1 MLTLDELVYAYVR
14 GWFLL
19 SDEDGSHG
27 WYSVPERAL
36 FPISGVRVSRSLDRT
51 IRSGRFEVRFD
62 TDFAGVVSGCRRPE
76 GTWITDEIMS
86 VSLEAHR
93 QGWAHSAECWTE
105 SGLAGGVYGYA
116 LGGCFFAESMF
127 HRHRDASKVA
137 LWAMVAECR
146 RLGFTVFD
154 AQIMNPHLAS
164 LGAFSVPEL
173 EFKRLLAEAL
183 SRSTPWSLQVRP
195 LPETR

>member
-19 SDEDGSHG
+19 SEADGTHG
-27 WYSVPERAL
+27 WYSVAERAL
-36 FPISGVRVSRSLDRT
+36 FPISGVRVSKSLART

-86 VSLEAHR
+86 VSLEAHGE
-93 QGWAHSAECWTE
+93 GWAHSAECWTE
-105 SGLAGGVYGYA
+105 AGLAGGLYGYA

-127 HRHRDASKVA
+127 HRQPDASKVA
-137 LWAMVAECR
+137 LWALVAECR
-146 RLGFTVFD
+146 RLGFTLFD

-164 LGAFSVPEL
+164 LGAYTVPEA
-173 EFKRLLAEAL
+173 EFKRLLLAAH
-183 SRSTPWSLQVRP
+183 RVTTPWSLHLP
-195 LPETR
+195 LETR